1 MNQAEYLCHS
11 SGPWKNHK
19 YFQKIGEGA
28 NAVYKYAK
36 DKGTKLA
43 GGAANVV
50 DDIGRPKTSSG
61 DYILDRGPKAMY
73 DYYVT
78 GEGYKKRADAKNW
91 TGDPDAIRRQ
101 TTAAQKDYKERS
113 LAGKLGVGERDR
125 YYNAQDKYLSNK
137 NSNRSTVEK
146 NGLRDTAHA
155 AKQAYDK
162 TPLGKM
168 ESAGAK
174 AKTKVSQISKSAKST
189 VAKGEKI
196 LKDFLTPKVTETVTN
211 VSTGEKRTPSHSGT
225 TINIKTGKVT
235 RR

>member
-1 MNQAEYLCHS
+1 MKQAEVLCHS
-11 SGPWKNHK
+11 SGPWKKHK

-43 GGAANVV
+43 GGAANAV
-50 DDIGRPKTSSG
+50 DEIGRPKTSSG

-78 GEGYKKRADAKNW
+78 GEGYKRRGDAKNW
-91 TGDPDAIRRQ
+91 TGDPEIIRKQ
-101 TTAAQKDYKERS
+101 TAAAQKDYKERS

-125 YYNAQDKYLSNK
+125 YYKAQDKYLSNK

-155 AKQAYDK
+155 AKQAYSK
-162 TPLGKM
+162 TPLGEL
-168 ESAGAK
+168 ESAG
-174 AKTKVSQISKSAKST
+174 SKAKST
-189 VAKGEKI
+189 VAKGEQI
-196 LKDFLTPKVTETVTN
+196 LKELFK
-211 VSTGEKRTPSHSGT
+211 K
-225 TINIKTGKVT
+225 K
-235 RR
+235 

>member
-1 MNQAEYLCHS
+1 MNNAEELCHS
-11 SGPWKNHK
+11 SGPWKKHK

-28 NAVYKYAK
+28 NAVYRYAK

-43 GGAANVV
+43 GGAANAL
-50 DDIGRPKTSSG
+50 DEFGRPKSSNG
-61 DYILDRGPKAMY
+61 DYIIDRGPKAMY

-146 NGLRDTAHA
+146 KGLRDTAHA

-162 TPLGKM
+162 TPLGKV
-168 ESAGAK
+168 EGSVQRGQK
-174 AKTKVSQISKSAKST
+174 LIDKLLHPETKITITSNLMKPGTK
-189 VAKGEKI
+189 
-196 LKDFLTPKVTETVTN
+196 KV
-211 VSTGEKRTPSHSGT
+211 
-225 TINIKTGKVT
+225 IKK
-235 RR
+235 